1 MPPFSFG
8 VHFRRFVSP
17 PGHDGGLRG
26 GFDVGVPCHSACVL
40 LQLAFLHLPPPLR
53 HACGSREVFDG
64 GLPQHSASLGFAPP
78 ATLAVREKFLAVV
91 CLIVVP
97 AFPSITFLRVFPGF
111 VDKPF
116 RGDGVGFE
124 EPHL

>member
-1 MPPFSFG
+1 MAACGGDLTLVSLVIAPAFFFNWLSFI
-8 VHFRRFVSP
+8 S
-17 PGHDGGLRG
+17 
-26 GFDVGVPCHSACVL
+26 
-40 LQLAFLHLPPPLR
+40 PPLR

-116 RGDGVGFE
+116 RGVGVGFE